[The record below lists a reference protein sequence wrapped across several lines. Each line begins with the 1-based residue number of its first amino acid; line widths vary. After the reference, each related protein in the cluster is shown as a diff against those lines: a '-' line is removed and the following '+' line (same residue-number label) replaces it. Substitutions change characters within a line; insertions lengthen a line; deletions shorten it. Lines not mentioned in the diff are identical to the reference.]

1 MAIWAMTIGPYVCV
15 CTFLNKGLSYMR
27 FVMLWECWNS
37 VTLQSGRQSQ
47 SDSDTLFIFF
57 KNHWVSLEL
66 KNKVSYIGMASN
78 DKEDILEPACLCMA
92 LWMIRQIPLLMTF
105 LIKYFLY
112 LGTPS
117 PSKTDEFSEKFQTAI
132 DPPPHFSESCIA
144 NFFWNSW
151 PKYRL

>member
-1 MAIWAMTIGPYVCV
+1 
-15 CTFLNKGLSYMR
+15 MR
-27 FVMLWECWNS
+27 FAMLWECWNS
-37 VTLQSGRQSQ
+37 VISQSGRQSQ
-47 SDSDTLFIFF
+47 SDSDTLFIFL

-117 PSKTDEFSEKFQTAI
+117 PSKTDEFSEKFQKVGGVIFNPKIYIAKFGPLSRAI
-132 DPPPHFSESCIA
+132 WLWNWYKGVFSGYV
-144 NFFWNSW
+144 FQQLYW
-151 PKYRL
+151 